1 MELVRRD
8 AELIYVG
15 KERDNHSVPQDG
27 INQLLVDLAKQG
39 RRVCRLKC
47 SLLLSGISFDEPNWL
62 WLTFFVGFNLFQSA
76 FTCFCP
82 AAKIFKAMGMKDVNC
97 C

>member
-1 MELVRRD
+1 MQQADVILYDRLVSDEVMELVRRD

-27 INQLLVDLAKQG
+27 I
-39 RRVCRLKC
+39 
-47 SLLLSGISFDEPNWL
+47 S
-62 WLTFFVGFNLFQSA
+62 
-76 FTCFCP
+76 P